1 MAKIVLF
8 GGTVEG
14 RKLAELFAHT
24 KLELYVCVATAY
36 GGELLSEC
44 ENIHVHV
51 GRMDETQIEAFLNT
65 HNPEYC
71 LDATHPYAAVVT
83 RNIRLACEAQNI
95 PYIRILREEGK
106 TDVPVIYC
114 ENVGQAVEFLKT
126 TTGNILITTGSRD
139 LESYTHI
146 ENYQNRCAARV
157 LPTVEVIEK
166 CRQLGFEGKNLIAMQ
181 GPFDEELNYCLL
193 RQTHAEWL
201 VTKNSGKEGGFEEK
215 CEAAVRAGVKL
226 VVIGRPAEEDGAI
239 SLTQAAAFL
248 QKHYSLQKQRKVSLI
263 GMGPGCEAML
273 TGQAVKALRECDV
286 LIGAQRILEIYPEYA
301 KKPYFKSY
309 RTDEIRTILQEHPEY
324 ERAALL
330 YSGDVGF
337 YSGAKGMADALQK
350 DGFTV
355 EVISGISSPVYFL
368 NKLGIA
374 WDETKLVSCHGND
387 RDVISDIRTSAR
399 VCALSGNPDFI
410 PQVCAKLLEYHM
422 ENVKITVGERL
433 SYPEETITQGT
444 AQELSEHTFDSLCVV
459 LFENPAPRAVVTP
472 GIADTEFIREKVP
485 MTKEEIRTLSLC
497 KLGLKRDS
505 VLYDIG
511 AGTGSVCVEAAGI
524 CTQGKVYA
532 VEQRHEAVQLI
543 RENQR
548 KFAADNLVV
557 CEGAAPE
564 VLSRLLAPTHAFIG
578 GSGGHLLEIVAA
590 VREKNPAVRFVVNVV
605 TMETLGQISS
615 LCEKFPEYA
624 DMEIIQVSVSKSRPL
639 GRYHLMEAE
648 NPVYIISFGG
658 KCDAE

>member
-1 MAKIVLF
+1 
-8 GGTVEG
+8 
-14 RKLAELFAHT
+14 
-24 KLELYVCVATAY
+24 
-36 GGELLSEC
+36 
-44 ENIHVHV
+44 
-51 GRMDETQIEAFLNT
+51 
-65 HNPEYC
+65 
-71 LDATHPYAAVVT
+71 
-83 RNIRLACEAQNI
+83 
-95 PYIRILREEGK
+95 
-106 TDVPVIYC
+106 
-114 ENVGQAVEFLKT
+114 
-126 TTGNILITTGSRD
+126 
-139 LESYTHI
+139 
-146 ENYQNRCAARV
+146 
-157 LPTVEVIEK
+157 
-166 CRQLGFEGKNLIAMQ
+166 
-181 GPFDEELNYCLL
+181 
-193 RQTHAEWL
+193 
-201 VTKNSGKEGGFEEK
+201 
-215 CEAAVRAGVKL
+215 
-226 VVIGRPAEEDGAI
+226 
-239 SLTQAAAFL
+239 
-248 QKHYSLQKQRKVSLI
+248 
-263 GMGPGCEAML
+263 
-273 TGQAVKALRECDV
+273 
-286 LIGAQRILEIYPEYA
+286 
-301 KKPYFKSY
+301 
-309 RTDEIRTILQEHPEY
+309 
-324 ERAALL
+324 
-330 YSGDVGF
+330 
-337 YSGAKGMADALQK
+337 
-350 DGFTV
+350 
-355 EVISGISSPVYFL
+355 
-368 NKLGIA
+368 
-374 WDETKLVSCHGND
+374 
-387 RDVISDIRTSAR
+387 
-399 VCALSGNPDFI
+399 
-410 PQVCAKLLEYHM
+410 
-422 ENVKITVGERL
+422 
-433 SYPEETITQGT
+433 
-444 AQELSEHTFDSLCVV
+444 
-459 LFENPAPRAVVTP
+459 VTP